1 MVYDYKKHEWNFIEK
16 SNKADTNIYGD
27 NYKDVELYIWNIYR
41 NPIRIS
47 DLTIDKKQIS
57 DQMYFVNKKQT
68 IHEAPIKMN
77 NFVKRIFVKQDMDT
91 VIDLASG
98 RGSDLWNYVNAG
110 VKKLLFT
117 EIDNDA
123 IDEVISR
130 KYQIDN
136 NNTQLNIINVNLNDS
151 YKNTLSNINK
161 YFIEYSN
168 GVSNIFCFFAFH
180 YLTDTLP
187 HIKNITSLIGHLLKK
202 NGEFLYT
209 AFDERAVMD
218 LMEKNNG
225 RWIVR
230 ESGIKKYDIIQK
242 YSTKDINTATR
253 KIKLI
258 LPFNSPDYYYD
269 ENLINEKMVNKEFL
283 KYNVK
288 VKQEGSFLDFIY
300 KFKKSKPYLF
310 NKLTDDDK
318 IFINLYKY
326 KIYSKN

>member
-1 MVYDYKKHEWNFIEK
+1 V
-16 SNKADTNIYGD
+16 IYG
-27 NYKDVELYIWNIYR
+27 
-41 NPIRIS
+41 
-47 DLTIDKKQIS
+47 
-57 DQMYFVNKKQT
+57 
-68 IHEAPIKMN
+68 
-77 NFVKRIFVKQDMDT
+77 
-91 VIDLASG
+91 
-98 RGSDLWNYVNAG
+98 VNAG